1 MSQTTES
8 FLIGLIGDGVM
19 PSLTPPMHERE
30 GAAHGLLYLYRPIDI
45 AVLGLAPESVGDLVR
60 AARHLGYNGLNIT
73 HPCKQLVIEHLDEV
87 DDDAARLGAVNT
99 VVIRP
104 DGRTVGHNTDWS
116 GFLSAFRSGLPD
128 AALGRVVQLGAGG
141 AGSAVAYALLT
152 AGVQHLVI
160 VDVDRSRAE
169 ARVAELAGLFPEA
182 SVEAGTTAELAS
194 LLPAA
199 DGVVHCT
206 PVGMAAHPGTPFDT
220 SLLEPRHWVADIVYR
235 PIETQ
240 LVRDARAAGCRV
252 LDGGRMAVGQAVDAF
267 RIFTG
272 LEPDAERMRAHFLGL
287 VEAEDEAESEAKNE
301 AVREA
306 KNEAARESVRVAGA
320 A

>member
-1 MSQTTES
+1 MSLTTES
-8 FLIGLIGDGVM
+8 YLIGLIGDGVT
-19 PSLTPPMHERE
+19 PSLTPSLHERE
-30 GAAHGLLYLYRPIDI
+30 GAEHGLLYLYRPIDI
-45 AVLGLAPESVGDLVR
+45 AALGLAPESVGELVR
-60 AARHLGYNGLNIT
+60 AARNLGFNGLNIT

-87 DDDAARLGAVNT
+87 DADAGRLGAVNT
-99 VVIRP
+99 VVIGA
-104 DGRTVGHNTDWS
+104 DGRTVGHNTDMS
-116 GFLSAFRSGLPD
+116 GFLSAFRAGLPD

-152 AGVQHLVI
+152 AGVEHLVI

-169 ARVAELAGLFPEA
+169 GRAAELAGLFPAA
-182 SVEAGTTAELAS
+182 SVEARTTAELAS
-194 LLPAA
+194 LLEAA

-220 SLLEPRHWVADIVYR
+220 SLLTPRHWVADIVYR

-272 LEPDAERMRAHFLGL
+272 LEPDAERMRAHFLEL
-287 VEAEDEAESEAKNE
+287 IAAEQRAEAET
-301 AVREA
+301 
-306 KNEAARESVRVAGA
+306 AGA
-320 A
+320 TTAGAR

>member
-1 MSQTTES
+1 MSLPTES
-8 FLIGLIGDGVM
+8 YLIGLIGDGVV
-19 PSLTPPMHERE
+19 PSLTPSMHERE

-45 AVLGLAPESVGDLVR
+45 AVLGLPAASVGDLVR
-60 AARHLGYNGLNIT
+60 AARNLGYNGLNIT
-73 HPCKQLVIEHLDEV
+73 HPCKQLVIEHLDEI

-99 VVIRP
+99 VVIRE

-116 GFLSAFRSGLPD
+116 GFLGAFRAGLPG

-152 AGVQHLVI
+152 AGVQHLSI
-160 VDVDRSRAE
+160 VDVDAARAVDR
-169 ARVAELAGLFPEA
+169 AAELAAMFPGA
-182 SVEAGTTAELAS
+182 SVEGRTTAELAS
-194 LLPAA
+194 LLKAA

-206 PVGMAAHPGTPFDT
+206 PTGMAAHPGTPFDT
-220 SLLEPRHWVADIVYR
+220 SLLEPRQWVADIVYR

-240 LVRDARAAGCRV
+240 FVREARALGCRV

-272 LEPDAERMRAHFLGL
+272 LEPDAERMRMHFLEL
-287 VEAEDEAESEAKNE
+287 ID
-301 AVREA
+301 REEQA
-306 KNEAARESVRVAGA
+306 DQGARAVAGA
-320 A
+320 EVGAR